1 MHDWTGN
8 GHQFLLGNL
17 KLQKTRQISR
27 FSIRSTRTIQLRT
40 NNPLT
45 LLVTSV
51 TATFILDLIVSGSS
65 NKYMQLFWSLSD
77 FDIFFSG
84 WRKLLIRRLD
94 SSVTRTVSGIGNN
107 LHLNLVLNLLAIFR
121 VSSTF
126 CSWSSPTGTLV
137 ALYSSISAACRHNN
151 LGLVI
156 RFSEQQYQKYPIFTC
171 TLSWTS

>member
-1 MHDWTGN
+1 MNRKRNLIFICKSQLTEN
-8 GHQFLLGNL
+8 SSNLTVQHQVHQNNPV
-17 KLQKTRQISR
+17 I
-27 FSIRSTRTIQLRT
+27 RT

-45 LLVTSV
+45 LLVVSV

-65 NKYMQLFWSLSD
+65 NKYIQLFWSLSD

-107 LHLNLVLNLLAIFR
+107 LDLNLLLNLLAIFR

-137 ALYSSISAACRHNN
+137 ALYSSISAAYRNNN
-151 LGLVI
+151 LRFVI
-156 RFSEQQYQKYPIFTC
+156 RFSEQQHQKNPFFTC
-171 TLSWTS
+171 SYCS

>member
-1 MHDWTGN
+1 MIESETDINFYWEILN
-8 GHQFLLGNL
+8 YR
-17 KLQKTRQISR
+17 KLVKSHG
-27 FSIRSTRTIQLRT
+27 SVIRSTRTIQLRT

-151 LGLVI
+151 LGFVMRI
-156 RFSEQQYQKYPIFTC
+156 SEQQHQKNPIFAC
-171 TLSWTS
+171 T